1 MKAEGR
7 EGDNSFQADVVN
19 VTSQEPHASQYGRTT
34 DQRTDAGEATEQAA
48 ADFPIIEG
56 RKRDAVGVFRPPEP
70 QPSVGWWTRFC
81 GCELLERERERM
93 KDERTGSDRSLVRWV
108 LKAPQRYRGKEGIP
122 LIDGEKRA
130 EAEGRDML

>member
-1 MKAEGR
+1 MKGGR

-34 DQRTDAGEATEQAA
+34 DGRAEATELAA

-56 RKRDAVGVFRPPEP
+56 RKRDAVGVFRPPPEP
-70 QPSVGWWTRFC
+70 QPLVGWRTRFC

-122 LIDGEKRA
+122 LIDGEKWA
-130 EAEGRDML
+130 KAEGRDML